1 MTGSTVRLAGVVLG
15 AAVLVGACR
24 DDAPP
29 GGERSDAANTAPSGS
44 ATTAGPARGSTGSST
59 PASGPTVRGEIALEG
74 AVIAEGTVEVAFPAT
89 DAAFASC
96 EQIAGGAASAY
107 VIPLPGSLGER
118 RFRWTAAVRRYD
130 GPGTFD
136 LEALGTFQVETRE
149 RSGAE
154 VVTYTAGGDSA
165 ATLEVSAANAGS
177 FTFSGL
183 AGPTGERLS
192 GRLTWSCR

>member
-1 MTGSTVRLAGVVLG
+1 MTGSMVRLAGVVLCG
-15 AAVLVGACR
+15 AVLVTACR
-24 DDAPP
+24 DDEQP
-29 GGERSDAANTAPSGS
+29 GEGRSDAASSAPTGS
-44 ATTAGPARGSTGSST
+44 APTTGPGRGSTGSST
-59 PASGPTVRGEIALEG
+59 PKSGPTVSGEIALEG
-74 AVIAEGTVEVAFPAT
+74 AVVAEGPVEIAFPAT
-89 DAAFASC
+89 DASFDSC
-96 EQIAGGAASAY
+96 EKIAGGAAGAY

-136 LEALGTFQVETRE
+136 LEALGTFRVETTE

-154 VVTYTAGGDSA
+154 AVTYTAGDDSA

-183 AGPTGERLS
+183 AGPAGERLS